1 MKQNNLINVNHI
13 KHKTMR
19 KYYIYNAIVFNS
31 KDEFIKHFKNDLIV
45 YPDGIS
51 DDNDL
56 YNYALINDYV
66 QVKIIQILPYKKIR
80 L

>member
-1 MKQNNLINVNHI
+1 MK
-13 KHKTMR
+13 K
-19 KYYIYNAIVFNS
+19 YIYNDIVFNS

>member
-1 MKQNNLINVNHI
+1 MK
-13 KHKTMR
+13 K
-19 KYYIYNAIVFNS
+19 YIYNDIVFNS

-66 QVKIIQILPYKKIR
+66 QVKIIQILPH
-80 L
+80 

>member
-1 MKQNNLINVNHI
+1 MK
-13 KHKTMR
+13 
-19 KYYIYNAIVFNS
+19 KYYIYNDIVFNS